1 MTDNVLEKIHKQLL
15 TTLRDLTTAAQTS
28 TNNNYLNQALQT
40 VREIEFECSVI
51 LQDIDFVR
59 GVKAAQH
66 DAERIGGSMETEVGE
81 D

>member
-1 MTDNVLEKIHKQLL
+1 MTTNILEKIHKQLQ

-28 TNNNYLNQALQT
+28 TNNNYLNQALAT

-59 GVKAAQH
+59 GVRAAQY
-66 DAERIGGSMETEVGE
+66 DAENIGASMDSEVGE